1 MRPQSLTQTLYNQT
15 QQRFSEQLH
24 VRAAPSAAI
33 RSSSSMEDLQQHS
46 RKRKASSSSM
56 HESLREHSNSS
67 RASHFPPRVLH
78 SPPPQAA
85 MSSSSLPSQ
94 SSSLSA
100 MYNRIQPRAAVQSPT
115 FPWNQKLQ
123 PLASSRSHNQVAVA
137 VADQQQPVQQ
147 RERTSRY
154 LSEGDRRTIISRIE
168 HGEKQVTLAKE
179 YSVSRAAICNLYK
192 NRKEVLTRVDR
203 DPEAKHPKK
212 QRPKKTSAAT
222 TGDESPSPSVATVTA
237 SPLSSPAD
245 EDVDDDAGVDEEDEA
260 EVKVA
265 VKPAPDS
272 PQQQQ
277 KHQRLGRATSTTSTI
292 TRTERA
298 LATEDFS
305 GPMETVLL
313 PHSASFSSL
322 SSSASTRSAPVTRE
336 SPQPSSSASLEQ
348 HRRIKPFLVHEASVY
363 SLPIKKLLS
372 SLRNAETHGG
382 AFRHHA
388 DRVMRLLVEEALGCL
403 PQRETDILTPYG
415 DAIPGIVPTDERDVC
430 AISMEAVGEQQ
441 PPVLLR
447 AFADVQP
454 LSSTGVLTLSAV
466 PSANDDV
473 AGRYE
478 ERSANWRVRARLPPV
493 HRDQIVLLLDLVCG
507 TGERA
512 CCALGYLIHEARIA
526 PSSIHF
532 VTVNGAIPGL
542 QRVHHYFP
550 DVSLITAQMD
560 KVVDAQRRIRPG
572 VGNFLER
579 YWGAS
584 HYPQQT
590 QTHMDAPRY
599 IQHQR

>member
-1 MRPQSLTQTLYNQT
+1 
-15 QQRFSEQLH
+15 
-24 VRAAPSAAI
+24 
-33 RSSSSMEDLQQHS
+33 MEDFQRHS
-46 RKRKASSSSM
+46 RKRKASDSSK
-56 HESLREHSNSS
+56 HESLHAHDNSS
-67 RASHFPPRVLH
+67 ASHFPLRVLH
-78 SPPPQAA
+78 SSPPQA
-85 MSSSSLPSQ
+85 SSSPSIPSQ
-94 SSSLSA
+94 LSSLAA
-100 MYNRIQPRAAVQSPT
+100 MYNRIQPRDATQSPR
-115 FPWNQKLQ
+115 FPWNQQLQ
-123 PLASSRSHNQVAVA
+123 PLASSSSHGPVAVA
-137 VADQQQPVQQ
+137 VTDQQQPAQQ

-179 YSVSRAAICNLYK
+179 YNVSRAAICNLYK

-212 QRPKKTSAAT
+212 QRPKKTPAT
-222 TGDESPSPSVATVTA
+222 MTGDESPSPSVAAVTA

-245 EDVDDDAGVDEEDEA
+245 EDVDGEPGVDDGDEA
-260 EVKVA
+260 EEKIA
-265 VKPAPDS
+265 VKTEPEDRF
-272 PQQQQ
+272 QQQ
-277 KHQRLGRATSTTSTI
+277 KRLGRATATTTTTSMI
-292 TRTERA
+292 MRTERA

-322 SSSASTRSAPVTRE
+322 SSSASSRSASVTRE
-336 SPQPSSSASLEQ
+336 SPQSSSSASLEQ

-372 SLRNAETHGG
+372 SLRNAETRGG
-382 AFRHHA
+382 MFRHHTN
-388 DRVMRLLVEEALGCL
+388 RVTRLLVEEALGCL
-403 PQRETDILTPYG
+403 PQRDTDILTPYG
-415 DAIPGIVPTDERDVC
+415 DAIPGIIPTDEREVC

-454 LSSTGVLTLSAV
+454 LSSTGVLTLTPVHSA
-466 PSANDDV
+466 SDDM

-478 ERSANWRVRARLPPV
+478 ERSTDWRVHARLPPV
-493 HRDQIVLLLDLVCG
+493 HRDQVVLLLDLVCG

-512 CCALGYLIHEARIA
+512 CSALGYLVHEARIA
-526 PSSIHF
+526 PSSIYF
-532 VTVNGAIPGL
+532 VTVNGAIQGL

-579 YWGAS
+579 YWDTS
-584 HYPQQT
+584 HCQQ
-590 QTHMDAPRY
+590 QQHMDAPRY
-599 IQHQR
+599 MHHER

>member
-1 MRPQSLTQTLYNQT
+1 
-15 QQRFSEQLH
+15 
-24 VRAAPSAAI
+24 
-33 RSSSSMEDLQQHS
+33 
-46 RKRKASSSSM
+46 
-56 HESLREHSNSS
+56 
-67 RASHFPPRVLH
+67 
-78 SPPPQAA
+78 
-85 MSSSSLPSQ
+85 
-94 SSSLSA
+94 
-100 MYNRIQPRAAVQSPT
+100 MYNRVQPRDVTQST
-115 FPWNQKLQ
+115 HFPWNQQLQ
-123 PLASSRSHNQVAVA
+123 PLASSSSHGPVTVAVT
-137 VADQQQPVQQ
+137 DQQQPAQQ

-179 YSVSRAAICNLYK
+179 YNVSRAAICNLYK

-212 QRPKKTSAAT
+212 QRPKKTPAT
-222 TGDESPSPSVATVTA
+222 MTGDESPSVAAATA
-237 SPLSSPAD
+237 SPLSSSAD
-245 EDVDDDAGVDEEDEA
+245 EDVDGEPGVDDGDEA
-260 EVKVA
+260 EEKIA
-265 VKPAPDS
+265 VKTEPEDKFQQQK
-272 PQQQQ
+272 QQQQ
-277 KHQRLGRATSTTSTI
+277 RLSRATATTTTTSTI
-292 TRTERA
+292 MRTERA

-322 SSSASTRSAPVTRE
+322 SSSVSSRSAPVTRE

-372 SLRNAETHGG
+372 LLRNVETRGG
-382 AFRHHA
+382 VFRHHA
-388 DRVMRLLVEEALGCL
+388 NRVIRLLVEEALGCL

-415 DAIPGIVPTDERDVC
+415 DAIPGIIPTDEREIC
-430 AISMEAVGEQQ
+430 AISMETVGEQQ

-454 LSSTGVLTLSAV
+454 LSSTGVLTLTPVHSA
-466 PSANDDV
+466 SDDM
-473 AGRYE
+473 ADRYKE
-478 ERSANWRVRARLPPV
+478 CSTDWRVHARLPPV
-493 HRDQIVLLLDLVCG
+493 HRDQVVLLLDLVCG

-512 CCALGYLIHEARIA
+512 CSALGYLVHEARIA
-526 PSSIHF
+526 PSSIYF

-579 YWGAS
+579 YWDAI
-584 HYPQQT
+584 HYQQ
-590 QTHMDAPRY
+590 QHMDAPRY
-599 IQHQR
+599 MHHER